1 MSSGAQPR
9 LDERG
14 GGASDF
20 GGEHCLPSSM
30 AANTELG
37 VYVKWALLLQE
48 KLEQMQTHRTTLKEH
63 VMKVQQEN
71 LMLRQALHKDNP
83 SK

>member
-1 MSSGAQPR
+1 
-9 LDERG
+9 
-14 GGASDF
+14 
-20 GGEHCLPSSM
+20 M